1 MPKIHSTTSTSSSR
15 YTPYSQPASSGASG
29 FNAAMSSAA
38 ASALGG
44 ARTDSNGTY
53 GQKGKEQNRLG
64 IQRNSR
70 THESEHTVAYNTAN
84 PNVLRSSREGGRLER
99 QMPAYYEAA
108 PLHRAHAGTGR
119 GDLSPERTG
128 WRTSEGYRSD
138 QRMALQDPVARAEN
152 VSMSNATQLGQLGYG
167 HQISY
172 AAQQSP
178 GQARPAADPVASD
191 SFSHMVRQDPGLT
204 HSLTGQPVTDRLGP
218 QGQAEAQASYEA
230 ARTGEWPS
238 RARQNELLQQFGA
251 L

>member
-1 MPKIHSTTSTSSSR
+1 
-15 YTPYSQPASSGASG
+15 
-29 FNAAMSSAA
+29 MSNAA
-38 ASALGG
+38 ASASGG

-53 GQKGKEQNRLG
+53 AHRRKEQNRLG
-64 IQRNSR
+64 IQPGSG
-70 THESEHTVAYNTAN
+70 TYQAEHSVAYNSAN
-84 PNVLRSSREGGRLER
+84 PNVGRTTSEGRRLER
-99 QMPAYYEAA
+99 RMPAYYETTL
-108 PLHRAHAGTGR
+108 LHRDHAGTGN
-119 GDLSPERTG
+119 GALTPEQTG
-128 WRTSEGYRSD
+128 WSKSEDYRSD
-138 QRMALQDPVARAEN
+138 QRTTLGDPVARAEG

-172 AAQQSP
+172 AAQQNP

-204 HSLTGQPVTDRLGP
+204 HSRTNPPVTDHLGP